1 MIAHHTKY
9 KKLVELEADSGNT
22 FLQRYLQRA
31 PKHATYLGHCSV
43 TDILTAISSW
53 LFNKLLQSLQKSP
66 VFAIMS
72 DETTDITTTSQISI
86 CCRWLN
92 VSTWIPEEHFLKLQN
107 IPRPDAATIADALRD
122 FMNEHSLEPATK
134 CQGQGYDG
142 CNTMAGNKSGVQKR
156 IQETAAP
163 FARYIHCRGHKI
175 QLSLMHTMNANTPSS
190 NWVRKQS
197 SSMLSLWKLFNYS
210 AVKTQKLRE
219 AEELLIGKHIAIP
232 KPSTTR
238 WLSYDR
244 NYKAVTK
251 ALGPLYMAME
261 ELATDDAEAYGVQQ
275 RMGKLGFV
283 STVNVLGKAHHALA
297 QFQGAIQ
304 GKVISFTD
312 VPRMITSLTEK
323 LENVRDCVHDLV
335 EEGKALF
342 DKEITQKVGT
352 ELKGVDQQENIEKHL
367 TTYLN
372 KLIENIQQDFDESQH
387 LFAALSL
394 FDPNEVLHS
403 DPALD
408 RGKLDNLLDFYGS
421 ELSYTPASRDG
432 DDHATIQLPPPVD
445 AEKARER
452 LGLFM
457 ESYRHEVA
465 KWKQEKDCHHGHHGQ
480 ASGTGEVP
488 QAHASS
494 AFDVE
499 TDRSADYLSGSEETD
514 SGSEDD
520 DDTEAAI
527 SPLFV
532 PLYEA
537 AQCILQNP
545 TYQLLFPDLCK
556 LLMIALVLPVTS
568 VSNERSF
575 SSLKMIKTRLR
586 NALMLIAVE
595 GPAKLTNEEL
605 VEILWYWSTGKR
617 ADRPQPIRR
626 LRVLTKEEV
635 KAHLPALQ

>member
-1 MIAHHTKY
+1 MDVCCQP
-9 KKLVELEADSGNT
+9 LVAE
-22 FLQRYLQRA
+22 
-31 PKHATYLGHCSV
+31 
-43 TDILTAISSW
+43 
-53 LFNKLLQSLQKSP
+53 
-66 VFAIMS
+66 
-72 DETTDITTTSQISI
+72 
-86 CCRWLN
+86 
-92 VSTWIPEEHFLKLQN
+92 STERHPTGLH
-107 IPRPDAATIADALRD
+107 
-122 FMNEHSLEPATK
+122 
-134 CQGQGYDG
+134 
-142 CNTMAGNKSGVQKR
+142 
-156 IQETAAP
+156 
-163 FARYIHCRGHKI
+163 
-175 QLSLMHTMNANTPSS
+175 
-190 NWVRKQS
+190 
-197 SSMLSLWKLFNYS
+197 
-210 AVKTQKLRE
+210 
-219 AEELLIGKHIAIP
+219 
-232 KPSTTR
+232 
-238 WLSYDR
+238 
-244 NYKAVTK
+244 
-251 ALGPLYMAME
+251 
-261 ELATDDAEAYGVQQ
+261 
-275 RMGKLGFV
+275 
-283 STVNVLGKAHHALA
+283 
-297 QFQGAIQ
+297 
-304 GKVISFTD
+304 
-312 VPRMITSLTEK
+312 
-323 LENVRDCVHDLV
+323 
-335 EEGKALF
+335 
-342 DKEITQKVGT
+342 
-352 ELKGVDQQENIEKHL
+352 
-367 TTYLN
+367 
-372 KLIENIQQDFDESQH
+372 LIENIQQDFDESQH

-408 RGKLDNLLDFYGS
+408 RGKLDNLIDFYGS

-480 ASGTGEVP
+480 ASGTVEVP

-494 AFDVE
+494 ASDVE
-499 TDRSADYLSGSEETD
+499 TDRSADYLSGSEETG

-520 DDTEAAI
+520 DDTAAAI

-586 NALMLIAVE
+586 NSLKETSVDALMLIAVE